1 MQKMKKHPHIKVEAL
16 DFSAHLYEESI
27 LRPPD
32 YNIVS
37 STSEY
42 TTYVIYCEDTSFNPV
57 YFNLYT
63 GSDNSC
69 VDDLGYDELP
79 CVFEVTPFV
88 TTHTKEVT
96 TTVDITEREWNYT
109 FNGER
114 IAVMTYYAPSVAD
127 NRTNV
132 LRSHKIYTTSIH
144 PSNLKRNSETVLS
157 ADAKSIAKYRTQLN
171 TGGAWAEV
179 DCFYDAFGNVTRV
192 TYPENAT
199 GQRASNTYTY
209 DNTQHQFVE
218 GISNQLGETVC
229 NSYDYA
235 TGLLLRQVGINGHAM
250 QYTYDSFDR
259 LIDVWAP
266 RELTTAGSAPTVS
279 YEYFVNAA
287 VPVAVTY
294 HNTSSNASVVYSS
307 NQAGCSIEE
316 IASRPSL
323 STTTNHVRTAT
334 FVDGTGR
341 AVQIKSENSDF
352 NPVSK
357 INETNILV
365 SPIEEINAFGQPV
378 QVWAGFKDNNTAF
391 TTLSLSPCDLT
402 NGECLVSRGA
412 TYDYMHRPTSIEF
425 WQGDKS
431 NSLGYWTT
439 SNTHYGWNY
448 APSLLGQHYGEKVI
462 ISGQN
467 GAPDMQTGKFL
478 DARGQT
484 IAQVKF
490 GAIDEVTTFT
500 YTQLGELSTVRDPL
514 NQITSYTY
522 DMSGRTLSENHPD
535 RGLVTNTYDNA
546 SNLIS
551 MNRASVGAITF
562 QYHYN
567 RLVSRTMP
575 GSSGNDL
582 YDVVYTY
589 GTPGDGKNGAGRIV
603 TIDQGQGFKVDNF
616 TYDELGQR
624 SSEFSTVQVPQVGT
638 RAYGTDFV
646 YSSFGRILQATYPD
660 GDIVDYTYTNKGELY
675 SIESTA
681 PGDPSIYIVQETQY
695 NGFGQIGK
703 LKYGNGT
710 ETTYNYASSAFTGL
724 SLDYLNK
731 STLYASSVDGKATQ
745 GGSMTTL
752 VARDYQYSNLGMV
765 TSLSKGV
772 HASLAA
778 GVTALDYS
786 FSYDDK
792 GRLSGSTLATGGS
805 NIYEMTMGYN
815 AAGGIT
821 SKASHRPGGHP
832 LVDPNLDYELSYT
845 YHPSKPHQL
854 LSVTDAGPQ
863 GGLTR
868 FTYDGVG
875 NLINMTGPSGTE
887 ELIWNELQQLSGV
900 KNGSGIHHYV
910 YDHSGERIMKSSIN
924 RSSVQVND
932 QTIDDIQ
939 YLEPYTLYVNP
950 YFVVTSFQNGDRASK
965 HYYMNTQRVATD
977 ISINYQGP
985 PPPAA
990 PGAQGTHNGTQAAPI
1005 GLSKS
1010 LEQDIN
1016 QVLNQFGAGEISGA
1030 LSEDGIAIETYYP
1043 KAATESES
1051 TNRILYWY
1059 HPDYLGSVDL
1069 VTDRNGVAYEF
1080 FLYTPWGEDMYHYNA
1095 GQSSFTS
1102 PYRFNGKEKDPETG
1116 YHYYGARYYQSK
1128 FSVWMSVDPLAH
1140 EREWLSPYNF
1150 VQNNPINRVDPTGAL
1165 DDWVQD
1171 ADGNIY
1177 WDDNATSQAT
1187 TKEGETYLGEDLT
1200 FTFNSYINSSFDGP
1214 TPPWPVEGDK
1224 LTSTITL
1231 DATKN
1236 ADGSLQSVNVTS
1248 DYFVHETGGISMFKG
1263 RNYFPGLG
1271 DDQNKAINLTGVRS
1285 FNATFEQHAS
1295 VPGFEAAG
1303 LNLLG
1308 FDVVNVAQRMSL
1320 SLSGNQLSIS
1330 AATDVFPSA
1339 TLSVNGLQLF
1349 QYNQPSFRATHGRD
1363 RSFIDNGR
1371 GGVDV
1376 ITTPRRP
1383 APSFYPRYQK

>member
-1 MQKMKKHPHIKVEAL
+1 
-16 DFSAHLYEESI
+16 
-27 LRPPD
+27 
-32 YNIVS
+32 
-37 STSEY
+37 
-42 TTYVIYCEDTSFNPV
+42 VIYCEDASFDPV
-57 YFNLYT
+57 YIYIYT
-63 GSDNSC
+63 GADGNCTS
-69 VDDLGYDELP
+69 DLGYDLP
-79 CVFEVTPFV
+79 DFLHKGASFYTY
-88 TTHTKEVT
+88 HTKEVT
-96 TTVDITEREWNYT
+96 RAVDITERQWNYA

-114 IAVMTYYAPSVAD
+114 IAVMAYHDPLTAD
-127 NRTNV
+127 HRTNV
-132 LRSHKIYTTSIH
+132 LKTHEIYTTSIH
-144 PSNLKRNSETVLS
+144 PSNLKRSSETVLS
-157 ADAKSIAKYRTQLN
+157 ANEKSVSTYRTQLN
-171 TGGAWAEV
+171 SAGDWAEV
-179 DCFYDAFGNVTRV
+179 DCIYDAYGNVTRV

-199 GQRASNTYTY
+199 GQRASNKYTY

-218 GISNQLGETVC
+218 GISNQFVGESIC

-259 LIDVWAP
+259 LVDVWAP

-279 YEYFVNAA
+279 YEYLINAA

-294 HNTSSNASVVYSS
+294 HNTASNELTMYSA
-307 NQAGCSIEE
+307 NQGGCGSEDVS
-316 IASRPSL
+316 SRPTL
-323 STTTNHVRTAT
+323 SSTGYHVRTAT
-334 FVDGTGR
+334 FVDGVGK
-341 AVQIKSENSDF
+341 AIQVKSENSEY
-352 NPVSK
+352 NSGSQK
-357 INETNILV
+357 NETNVLV
-365 SPIEEINAFGQPV
+365 SPIEQVNAFGQPI

-391 TTLSLSPCDLT
+391 TSLSYSQCDFT
-402 NGECLVSRGA
+402 NGECLVSRAA
-412 TYDYMHRPTSIEF
+412 TYDYMHRPIDVEM
-425 WQGDKS
+425 WQGEKD
-431 NSLGYWTT
+431 NTLGHWTLNRT
-439 SNTHYGWNY
+439 QYGWSY
-448 APSLLGQHYGEKVI
+448 APASVGQHFGEKVTI
-462 ISGQN
+462 YGQN
-467 GAPDMQTGKFL
+467 GAPNLETGKFL
-478 DARGQT
+478 DDRGQT

-490 GAIDEVTTFT
+490 GTTDDITLFT
-500 YTQLGELSTVRDPL
+500 YTQLGELLTVEDPL
-514 NQITSYTY
+514 NQTTSYTY
-522 DMSGRTLSENHPD
+522 DLAGRSLTENHPD
-535 RGLVTNTYDNA
+535 RGLVINTYDKA

-551 MNRASVGAITF
+551 MERGSLGPIAFTYS
-562 QYHYN
+562 YN
-567 RLVSRTMP
+567 RLTSRTMP

-624 SSEFSTVQVPQVGT
+624 SSEFATVQVPQVGT
-638 RAYGTDFV
+638 RTYGTQFV
-646 YSSFGRILQATYPD
+646 YSSFGRILQATYPG

-731 STLYASSVDGKATQ
+731 SSLYASSVDGKATQ

-752 VARDYQYSNLGMV
+752 VDRDYQYSNLGMV
-765 TSLSKGV
+765 SSLSKEV

-786 FSYDDK
+786 FTYDDK
-792 GRLSGSTLATGGS
+792 GRLSGSTLAAGGS

-821 SKASHRPGGHP
+821 SKDSDRPGGHP

-845 YHPSKPHQL
+845 YNPSKPHQL
-854 LSVTDAGPQ
+854 LSVSDAGPN
-863 GGLTR
+863 GGLTN

-875 NLINMTGPSGTE
+875 NLINMSGPTGTE

-1005 GLSKS
+1005 GLSTS

-1016 QVLNQFGAGEISGA
+1016 QVLHQFGAGEISGA

-1140 EREWLSPYNF
+1140 ETLEPY
-1150 VQNNPINRVDPTGAL
+1150 VYTGNNPVMLVDPDGMSSINGGPGGPPKKTNQSNSHMMVLSNDATSASIQILRFNNEGKL
-1165 DDWVQD
+1165 ETSQQQFDFQLTNEDRLVVKKQVNVGYGQLSVDVD
-1171 ADGNIY
+1171 ADDEINAVNIGPLSLEQSQSNGGVSVKLNINFEPFIVLKEVHRTFDVPVTIEGTNTQVDKTY
-1177 WDDNATSQAT
+1177 VEKYYKVKFMGFGTEQTEIVDAATQQNVTPLYERDSFGIKINATPST
-1187 TKEGETYLGEDLT
+1187 
-1200 FTFNSYINSSFDGP
+1200 GP
-1214 TPPWPVEGDK
+1214 SP
-1224 LTSTITL
+1224 
-1231 DATKN
+1231 
-1236 ADGSLQSVNVTS
+1236 
-1248 DYFVHETGGISMFKG
+1248 
-1263 RNYFPGLG
+1263 
-1271 DDQNKAINLTGVRS
+1271 
-1285 FNATFEQHAS
+1285 FNASETVDIE
-1295 VPGFEAAG
+1295 V
-1303 LNLLG
+1303 
-1308 FDVVNVAQRMSL
+1308 R
-1320 SLSGNQLSIS
+1320 
-1330 AATDVFPSA
+1330 
-1339 TLSVNGLQLF
+1339 
-1349 QYNQPSFRATHGRD
+1349 GRWT
-1363 RSFIDNGR
+1363 IVEKN
-1371 GGVDV
+1371 
-1376 ITTPRRP
+1376 
-1383 APSFYPRYQK
+1383 

>member
-1 MQKMKKHPHIKVEAL
+1 MK
-16 DFSAHLYEESI
+16 FG
-27 LRPPD
+27 
-32 YNIVS
+32 
-37 STSEY
+37 
-42 TTYVIYCEDTSFNPV
+42 TTD
-57 YFNLYT
+57 
-63 GSDNSC
+63 
-69 VDDLGYDELP
+69 
-79 CVFEVTPFV
+79 
-88 TTHTKEVT
+88 
-96 TTVDITEREWNYT
+96 DIT
-109 FNGER
+109 
-114 IAVMTYYAPSVAD
+114 
-127 NRTNV
+127 
-132 LRSHKIYTTSIH
+132 L
-144 PSNLKRNSETVLS
+144 
-157 ADAKSIAKYRTQLN
+157 
-171 TGGAWAEV
+171 
-179 DCFYDAFGNVTRV
+179 
-192 TYPENAT
+192 
-199 GQRASNTYTY
+199 
-209 DNTQHQFVE
+209 
-218 GISNQLGETVC
+218 
-229 NSYDYA
+229 
-235 TGLLLRQVGINGHAM
+235 
-250 QYTYDSFDR
+250 
-259 LIDVWAP
+259 
-266 RELTTAGSAPTVS
+266 
-279 YEYFVNAA
+279 
-287 VPVAVTY
+287 
-294 HNTSSNASVVYSS
+294 
-307 NQAGCSIEE
+307 
-316 IASRPSL
+316 
-323 STTTNHVRTAT
+323 
-334 FVDGTGR
+334 
-341 AVQIKSENSDF
+341 
-352 NPVSK
+352 
-357 INETNILV
+357 
-365 SPIEEINAFGQPV
+365 
-378 QVWAGFKDNNTAF
+378 
-391 TTLSLSPCDLT
+391 
-402 NGECLVSRGA
+402 
-412 TYDYMHRPTSIEF
+412 
-425 WQGDKS
+425 
-431 NSLGYWTT
+431 
-439 SNTHYGWNY
+439 
-448 APSLLGQHYGEKVI
+448 
-462 ISGQN
+462 
-467 GAPDMQTGKFL
+467 
-478 DARGQT
+478 
-484 IAQVKF
+484 
-490 GAIDEVTTFT
+490 FT
-500 YTQLGELSTVRDPL
+500 YTQLGELLTVEDPL
-514 NQITSYTY
+514 NQTTSYTY
-522 DMSGRTLSENHPD
+522 DLAGRSLTENHPD
-535 RGLVTNTYDNA
+535 RGLVINTYDKA

-551 MNRASVGAITF
+551 MERGSLGPIAFAYS
-562 QYHYN
+562 YN
-567 RLVSRTMP
+567 RLTSRTMP

-624 SSEFSTVQVPQVGT
+624 SSEFATVQVPQVGT
-638 RAYGTDFV
+638 RTYGTQFV
-646 YSSFGRILQATYPD
+646 YSSFGRILQATYPG

-731 STLYASSVDGKATQ
+731 SSLYASSVDGKATQ

-752 VARDYQYSNLGMV
+752 VDRDYQYSNLGMV
-765 TSLSKGV
+765 SSLSKGV

-821 SKASHRPGGHP
+821 SKDSDRPGGHP

-845 YHPSKPHQL
+845 YNPSKPHQL
-854 LSVTDAGPQ
+854 LSVSDAGPN
-863 GGLTR
+863 GGLTN

-875 NLINMTGPSGTE
+875 NLINMSGPSGTE

-1005 GLSKS
+1005 GLSTS

-1016 QVLNQFGAGEISGA
+1016 QVLHQFGAGEISGA

-1128 FSVWMSVDPLAH
+1128 FSVWMSVDPLAS
-1140 EREWLSPYNF
+1140 EYPSYTPYNF
-1150 VQNNPINRVDPTGAL
+1150 VMNNPISLTDPNGM
-1165 DDWVQD
+1165 WVED
-1171 ADGNIY
+1171 ADGNLVAEEG
-1177 WDDNATSQAT
+1177 DNAYTLADYLNTSAEIAINYLADQGHEVNR
-1187 TKEGETYLGEDLT
+1187 EGILQLNVGDILKVTHETSAPMWRTDLSGLGNTIRDQIDSEYAKDLFENYWTGGGDLEMDSKQFVGMLLYIKKNSGEDG
-1200 FTFNSYINSSFDGP
+1200 FWMSGM
-1214 TPPWPVEGDK
+1214 K
-1224 LTSTITL
+1224 
-1231 DATKN
+1231 DATLVG
-1236 ADGSLQSVNVTS
+1236 GSGSE
-1248 DYFVHETGGISMFKG
+1248 YKG
-1263 RNYFPGLG
+1263 
-1271 DDQNKAINLTGVRS
+1271 GVRVANFDNS
-1285 FNATFEQHAS
+1285 DDYNLALGRAS
-1295 VPGFEAAG
+1295 ILYNKESRI
-1303 LNLLG
+1303 LG
-1308 FDVVNVAQRMSL
+1308 F
-1320 SLSGNQLSIS
+1320 
-1330 AATDVFPSA
+1330 TDDYDFDSKPIGTRTYKNEAITRAVRYASPSSA
-1339 TLSVNGLQLF
+1339 TPFTNYANYRLKKN
-1349 QYNQPSFRATHGRD
+1349 D
-1363 RSFIDNGR
+1363 
-1371 GGVDV
+1371 
-1376 ITTPRRP
+1376 
-1383 APSFYPRYQK
+1383 

>member
-1 MQKMKKHPHIKVEAL
+1 MK
-16 DFSAHLYEESI
+16 FG
-27 LRPPD
+27 
-32 YNIVS
+32 
-37 STSEY
+37 
-42 TTYVIYCEDTSFNPV
+42 TTD
-57 YFNLYT
+57 
-63 GSDNSC
+63 
-69 VDDLGYDELP
+69 
-79 CVFEVTPFV
+79 
-88 TTHTKEVT
+88 
-96 TTVDITEREWNYT
+96 DIT
-109 FNGER
+109 
-114 IAVMTYYAPSVAD
+114 
-127 NRTNV
+127 
-132 LRSHKIYTTSIH
+132 L
-144 PSNLKRNSETVLS
+144 
-157 ADAKSIAKYRTQLN
+157 
-171 TGGAWAEV
+171 
-179 DCFYDAFGNVTRV
+179 
-192 TYPENAT
+192 
-199 GQRASNTYTY
+199 
-209 DNTQHQFVE
+209 
-218 GISNQLGETVC
+218 
-229 NSYDYA
+229 
-235 TGLLLRQVGINGHAM
+235 
-250 QYTYDSFDR
+250 
-259 LIDVWAP
+259 
-266 RELTTAGSAPTVS
+266 
-279 YEYFVNAA
+279 
-287 VPVAVTY
+287 
-294 HNTSSNASVVYSS
+294 
-307 NQAGCSIEE
+307 
-316 IASRPSL
+316 
-323 STTTNHVRTAT
+323 
-334 FVDGTGR
+334 
-341 AVQIKSENSDF
+341 
-352 NPVSK
+352 
-357 INETNILV
+357 
-365 SPIEEINAFGQPV
+365 
-378 QVWAGFKDNNTAF
+378 
-391 TTLSLSPCDLT
+391 
-402 NGECLVSRGA
+402 
-412 TYDYMHRPTSIEF
+412 
-425 WQGDKS
+425 
-431 NSLGYWTT
+431 
-439 SNTHYGWNY
+439 
-448 APSLLGQHYGEKVI
+448 
-462 ISGQN
+462 
-467 GAPDMQTGKFL
+467 
-478 DARGQT
+478 
-484 IAQVKF
+484 
-490 GAIDEVTTFT
+490 FT
-500 YTQLGELSTVRDPL
+500 YTQLGELLTVEDPL
-514 NQITSYTY
+514 NQTTSYTY
-522 DMSGRTLSENHPD
+522 DLAGRSLTENHPD
-535 RGLVTNTYDNA
+535 RGLVINTYDKA

-551 MNRASVGAITF
+551 MERGSLGPIAFAYS
-562 QYHYN
+562 YN
-567 RLVSRTMP
+567 RLTSRTMP

-624 SSEFSTVQVPQVGT
+624 SSEFATVQVPQVGT
-638 RAYGTDFV
+638 RTYGTQFV
-646 YSSFGRILQATYPD
+646 YSSFGRILQATYPG

-731 STLYASSVDGKATQ
+731 SSLYASSVDGKATQ

-752 VARDYQYSNLGMV
+752 VDRDYQYSNLGMV
-765 TSLSKGV
+765 SSLSKEV

-792 GRLSGSTLATGGS
+792 GRLSGSTLAAGGS

-821 SKASHRPGGHP
+821 SKDSDRPGGHP

-845 YHPSKPHQL
+845 YNPSKPHQL
-854 LSVTDAGPQ
+854 LSVSDAGPN
-863 GGLTR
+863 GGLTN

-875 NLINMTGPSGTE
+875 NLINMSGPTGTE

-1005 GLSKS
+1005 GLSTS

-1016 QVLNQFGAGEISGA
+1016 QVLHQFGAGEISGA

-1140 EREWLSPYNF
+1140 ETLEPY
-1150 VQNNPINRVDPTGAL
+1150 VYTGNNPVMLVDPDGMSSINGGPGGPPKKTNQSNSHMMVLSNDATSASIQILRFNNEGKL
-1165 DDWVQD
+1165 ETSQQQFDFQLTNEDRLVVKKQVNVGYGQLSVDVD
-1171 ADGNIY
+1171 ADDEINAVNIGPLSLEQSQSNGGVSVKLNINFEPFIVLKEVHRTFDVPVTIEGTNTQVDKTY
-1177 WDDNATSQAT
+1177 VEKYYKVKFMGFGTEQTEIVDAATQQNVTPLYERDSFGIKINATPST
-1187 TKEGETYLGEDLT
+1187 
-1200 FTFNSYINSSFDGP
+1200 GP
-1214 TPPWPVEGDK
+1214 SP
-1224 LTSTITL
+1224 
-1231 DATKN
+1231 
-1236 ADGSLQSVNVTS
+1236 
-1248 DYFVHETGGISMFKG
+1248 
-1263 RNYFPGLG
+1263 
-1271 DDQNKAINLTGVRS
+1271 
-1285 FNATFEQHAS
+1285 FNASETVDIE
-1295 VPGFEAAG
+1295 V
-1303 LNLLG
+1303 
-1308 FDVVNVAQRMSL
+1308 R
-1320 SLSGNQLSIS
+1320 
-1330 AATDVFPSA
+1330 
-1339 TLSVNGLQLF
+1339 
-1349 QYNQPSFRATHGRD
+1349 GRWT
-1363 RSFIDNGR
+1363 IVEKN
-1371 GGVDV
+1371 
-1376 ITTPRRP
+1376 
-1383 APSFYPRYQK
+1383 